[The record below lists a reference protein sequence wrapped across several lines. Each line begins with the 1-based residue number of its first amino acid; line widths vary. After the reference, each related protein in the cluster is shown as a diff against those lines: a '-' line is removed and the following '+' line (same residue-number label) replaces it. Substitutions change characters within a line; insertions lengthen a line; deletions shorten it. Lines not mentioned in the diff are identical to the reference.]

1 MCNSCFETDPLN
13 PAKGNFTDEIGA
25 SDLSS
30 VFDSFSVF
38 NVDVMNI
45 YIYILGFSFA
55 KFKTQFQWATGAI
68 FVGEELSGVEMRM
81 RRAGHPESK
90 CSVPSSELSVQGYTG
105 NSAVAQFASAPVK
118 AATRAGAFCRAA
130 RPLLLTSLPGAAV
143 ALRYFDSLA

>member
-45 YIYILGFSFA
+45 YIYIYWVFPLQSSKHNFNGQRG
-55 KFKTQFQWATGAI
+55 QF
-68 FVGEELSGVEMRM
+68 L
-81 RRAGHPESK
+81 
-90 CSVPSSELSVQGYTG
+90 
-105 NSAVAQFASAPVK
+105 
-118 AATRAGAFCRAA
+118 
-130 RPLLLTSLPGAAV
+130 
-143 ALRYFDSLA
+143 